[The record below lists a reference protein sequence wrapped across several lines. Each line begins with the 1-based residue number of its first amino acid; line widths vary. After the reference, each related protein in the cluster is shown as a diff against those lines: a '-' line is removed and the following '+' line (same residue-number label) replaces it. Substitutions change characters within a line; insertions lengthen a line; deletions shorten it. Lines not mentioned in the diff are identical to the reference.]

1 MVQAFAPSTLAS
13 EHAQLYEAAVA
24 IRAARGEH
32 HHIGAWYG
40 KRNGSNRRTYV
51 CYLCDCII
59 DTESAQ
65 SRPTV
70 HAYRALDDHAR
81 WHLDETTIGE
91 HGEQASNG

>member
-1 MVQAFAPSTLAS
+1 MAPAFAPSTLAS

-32 HHIGAWYG
+32 HHIGGWYG
-40 KRNGSNRRTYV
+40 KRGSSHRRTYV

-70 HAYRALDDHAR
+70 HAYRALDQHAR
-81 WHLDETTIGE
+81 WHLDVDGSGA
-91 HGEQASNG
+91 HPEQAPNG